1 MEREIFVNDHD
12 DVKIVGESEFP
23 DSKILLTMSNVLG
36 EKTVLITPHEVIE
49 SKAKM
54 FVQAPKERVVTGTAA
69 ATRRGVTAIKFV
81 GYVLSAILITFAGL
95 SATGVMK
102 ARIVLT
108 GSMIPTINPGDIVL
122 LAKPTTLQPHIGSIV
137 AYTARR
143 FDGSPVAT
151 FTHRII
157 SGDPQSGFI
166 VKGDANPSPD
176 VQHPKIPDI
185 SGVVFFTIP
194 FIGKIL
200 TPKMLIIFVPVIV
213 GLWFIADA
221 LKSDG

>member
-1 MEREIFVNDHD
+1 MDRDIFVNDYD
-12 DVKIVGESEFP
+12 NVKIVGESQFP
-23 DSKILLTMSNVLG
+23 DSKILFTMSNVLG
-36 EKTVLITPHEVIE
+36 EKTVLITPNEIIE

-54 FVQAPKERVVTGTAA
+54 FVQAPRERVVTGAAA
-69 ATRRGVTAIKFV
+69 ATRNGVTVLKFV

-108 GSMIPTINPGDIVL
+108 GSMVPTINPGDIVL
-122 LAKPTTLQPHIGSIV
+122 LAKPSTMQPHIGSIV

-143 FDGSPVAT
+143 FDGSAVAT

-157 SGDPQSGFI
+157 SGDPQSGF
-166 VKGDANPSPD
+166 VMKGDANPSPD
-176 VQHPKIPDI
+176 VQHPKLQDI

-200 TPKMLIIFVPVIV
+200 TTKMLIIFVPVIV
-213 GLWFIADA
+213 GIWFISDA